1 LALAENNCIIRGD
14 AKVIF
19 FRRKGRRGRKHIVR
33 DPKTGKFLPNPP
45 EIKKAKAD
53 PKTKAKVEAKAK
65 EREDP
70 EPAKRHHFPIKLP
83 FRLRRTQEDNK
94 ESPAKKAVKEA
105 SIPLEKVR
113 GIIWYSEGEPL

>member
-1 LALAENNCIIRGD
+1 
-14 AKVIF
+14 VIF

-45 EIKKAKAD
+45 EIYAKA
-53 PKTKAKVEAKAK
+53 KAKVETEVEAEAKAKAKAKAK
-65 EREDP
+65 EREDL
-70 EPAKRHHFPIKLP
+70 EPTKRHHFPIKLP
-83 FRLRRTQEDNK
+83 FRLRKTQEDNK
-94 ESPAKKAVKEA
+94 ESPAKKAVKVA

>member
-1 LALAENNCIIRGD
+1 
-14 AKVIF
+14 VIF
-19 FRRKGRRGRKHIVR
+19 FKRKGRRGRKHIVR

-45 EIKKAKAD
+45 EIKEKA
-53 PKTKAKVEAKAK
+53 KAKVEAKVKAK

-70 EPAKRHHFPIKLP
+70 EPIKWRRFPIKLP

>member
-1 LALAENNCIIRGD
+1 
-14 AKVIF
+14 VIF

-45 EIKKAKAD
+45 EIKAKA
-53 PKTKAKVEAKAK
+53 KAKVEVK
-65 EREDP
+65 EKEDP
-70 EPAKRHHFPIKLP
+70 EPVKRRRFPIKLP
-83 FRLRRTQEDNK
+83 FRLRKTQEDNK

>member
-1 LALAENNCIIRGD
+1 
-14 AKVIF
+14 VIF
-19 FRRKGRRGRKHIVR
+19 FKRKGRRGRKHIVR

-45 EIKKAKAD
+45 EIY
-53 PKTKAKVEAKAK
+53 TKAKVDPKAKAKVETKAK
-65 EREDP
+65 EREDL

-83 FRLRRTQEDNK
+83 FRLRKMQEDNK

>member
-1 LALAENNCIIRGD
+1 M
-14 AKVIF
+14 IF

-45 EIKKAKAD
+45 EIKAKAKGD
-53 PKTKAKVEAKAK
+53 PKAKAKVEVKG
-65 EREDP
+65 REDP

-94 ESPAKKAVKEA
+94 ESPAKKAVKVA